1 MDAWVNNV
9 KVKGDEIK
17 PAAKVVRK
25 MNCET
30 VGDAERRIDNYFKR
44 GTGKIIEVW
53 IKGKLSHRVEDVS

>member
-1 MDAWVNNV
+1 MNKAQE
-9 KVKGDEIK
+9 KKTI
-17 PAAKVVRK
+17 RK

-44 GTGKIIEVW
+44 NSGKIIEVW